1 MSNNK
6 LKDFKINIKIKL
18 SALWAGLTLCY
29 FYCDYFELY
38 VPEKIEGL
46 ISGNN
51 QLDSPLKLFAASLM
65 LAIPA
70 TMVFLSVLLPPII
83 NRLLNIIFGIF
94 FTLVMAIIAFTIM
107 GKAWYTFYL
116 FFAIVEILIASVIVW
131 YALHWPR
138 MIER

>member
-6 LKDFKINIKIKL
+6 LEDFKINIKIKL

-51 QLDSPLKLFAASLM
+51 QLDSPIKLFAASLM

-70 TMVFLSVLLPPII
+70 AMVFLSVLLPPLI

-94 FTLVMAIIAFTIM
+94 FTLLMLLIAFTLLSE
-107 GKAWYTFYL
+107 AWYAFYL
-116 FFAIVEILIASVIVW
+116 FFAIVESLTTSIIVW
-131 YALHWPR
+131 YAWRWPR
-138 MIER
+138 VTEK